1 MFEPSD
7 DPRFFGVPIGVD
19 FPYAVVEGLRAR
31 LRDAPPEAM
40 GQVQLYV
47 NTRRMQRR
55 IRAIFDGGPAGFVP
69 KIRLITD
76 LSDSLDLAH
85 IPPAVPPLRRRL
97 ELVQLISTL
106 LDAEPD
112 LAPRSS
118 LFDLADSL
126 MDLTEEMQGEGV
138 SPDVIHGLDVSDQ
151 SGHWERALKFVSIVQ
166 DFFHDQHEAPDREAR
181 QRRVIEE
188 LGKVWVDSPPKTPTI
203 VAGSTGS
210 RGATALFMKAVSE
223 LPQGAVILPG
233 FDFSMPPQAW
243 DDLSDALTVEDH
255 PQFRFR
261 RLLDTAKRPM
271 SAVQPWFDHQ
281 PVNEARNALVSLA
294 LRPAPVTDQWLQ
306 EGPGLTGIESA
317 CADLTLLEAT
327 SPRSEALAIAL
338 RLRQAAEDGQ
348 AAALVTPDRVLTR
361 QVSAA
366 LLRWNIIPDD
376 SAGIPLP
383 LTPPGRLL
391 RHMSSL
397 LGTTLTS
404 EALLTILKHPLT
416 HSHERGQHQ
425 LWTQELELSLRKN
438 GPPFPT
444 RNDLLVWAEDRK
456 DQEAAVWANWIF
468 DAVEPL
474 AGKTFAS
481 MGDFLELHIHATE
494 LLTRGTDTEKQ
505 CLLWLKDAGEE
516 ALRQVTT
523 MREEAGYAPDLDVAD
538 YRNLFSAILSQGQVR
553 NPDTPHPNI
562 LIWGTLEARVQG
574 ADLLILA
581 GLNEG
586 TWPERPDPDP
596 WMNRAMRLKAGLLL
610 PERRIG
616 LSAHDFQ
623 QAISAPEVWL
633 TRSKKSDD
641 AETVASRWVNR
652 LTNLLGGLPDTGKPA
667 LEGMRERGAY
677 WLGLAER
684 LEQPTDIEK
693 TKRPSPRPPIAARPD
708 RLSVTAIKR
717 LIRDPY
723 AIYAREVL
731 RLRPLEPLVQS
742 PDAPLRGTLIHKI
755 MEQFVEGR
763 SEETP
768 EQAKARLLA
777 ITETVLAQNAPW
789 PTARAIWRAKLER
802 VADWFLERE
811 NDRSKGLLCSHL
823 ETDGAVSIEQLN
835 FKLTAQADRIDLDE
849 NGLLHIY
856 DYKTGKPPTAKQQ
869 QHFDKQLLLE
879 AAMAEKGGFHKVGK
893 HKVAEAA
900 FIGLGAKPEEV
911 SAPINDDEEGLE
923 VTWAKLI
930 DLLTRYADPN
940 QGYSARRAMF
950 SEKDISD
957 YDQLAR
963 FGEWDISDEPVAE
976 DLT

>member
-1 MFEPSD
+1 MFEPSAN
-7 DPRFFGVPIGVD
+7 PRFFGVPIGVD
-19 FPYAVVEGLRAR
+19 FPRAVVEGLRAR
-31 LRDAPPEAM
+31 LKNAPPEAM

-55 IRAIFDGGPAGFVP
+55 IRAIFDSGPAGFVP

-76 LSDSLDLAH
+76 LSDSLELAH

-97 ELVQLISTL
+97 ELVQLISSL

-118 LFDLADSL
+118 LFDLTDSL

-166 DFFHDQHEAPDREAR
+166 DFFHNQHEAPDREAR

-188 LGKVWVDSPPKTPTI
+188 LGKVWLESPPKVPVI

-233 FDFSMPPQAW
+233 FDFSMPEQAW
-243 DDLSDALTVEDH
+243 DDLSDALTAEDH

-261 RLLDTAKRPM
+261 RLLDSAKQPM
-271 SAVQPWFDHQ
+271 SAVQPWSDHQ
-281 PVNEARNALVSLA
+281 PVNDARNALVSLA
-294 LRPAPVTDQWLQ
+294 LRPAPVTDQWLR
-306 EGPGLTGIESA
+306 EGPSLAGIETA

-327 SPRSEALAIAL
+327 SPRSEAMAIAL
-338 RLRQAAEDGQ
+338 RLRKAAEDGQ
-348 AAALVTPDRVLTR
+348 TAALVTPDRVLTR

-366 LLRWNIIPDD
+366 LQRWNIIPDD
-376 SAGIPLP
+376 SAGTPLP

-391 RHMSSL
+391 RHVSSL
-397 LGTTLTS
+397 LGATLTA

-416 HSHERGQHQ
+416 HSHDRGQHQ

-438 GPPFPT
+438 GPPFPA
-444 RNDLLVWAEDRK
+444 RKDLLAWADDRE
-456 DQEAAVWANWIF
+456 DQEAAVWTNWIF
-468 DAVEPL
+468 DAIEPL
-474 AGKTFAS
+474 ADLQFAS
-481 MGDFLELHIHATE
+481 MGDFLDHHIRAAE
-494 LLTRGTDTEKQ
+494 LLTRGPDDEKQ
-505 CLLWLKDAGEE
+505 SQLWLKDAGEE
-516 ALRQVTT
+516 ALRHVTT
-523 MREEAGYAPDLDVAD
+523 LLEEAGYAPDLDVAD
-538 YRNLFSAILSQGQVR
+538 YRNLFSAVLSQGQVR
-553 NPDTPHPNI
+553 NPDSPHPNI

-641 AETVASRWVNR
+641 AETVPSRWVNR
-652 LTNLLGGLPDTGKPA
+652 LTNLLGGLPDSGVPA
-667 LEGMRERGAY
+667 LEGMRERGSY

-684 LEQPTDIEK
+684 LEQPADIEK
-693 TKRPSPRPPIAARPD
+693 AKRPSPRPPLDARPK

-731 RLRPLEPLVQS
+731 RLRPLDPLVQS
-742 PDAPLRGTLIHKI
+742 PDAPLRGTLIHEI
-755 MEQFVEGR
+755 MEQFIEGR
-763 SEETP
+763 TDETP

-802 VADWFLERE
+802 VADWLLERE
-811 NDRSKGLLCSHL
+811 AVRMQGLQDSYL
-823 ETDGAVSIEQLN
+823 ETDGAVDIEHPK
-835 FKLTAQADRIDLDE
+835 FRLTAQADRIDLDE
-849 NGLLHIY
+849 NGQLHIY
-856 DYKTGKPPTAKQQ
+856 DYKTGKPPTKKQQ

-879 AAMAEKGGFHKVGK
+879 AAMAEKGGFHKIGQ
-893 HKVAEAA
+893 HEVAEAT
-900 FIGLGAKPEEV
+900 FIGLGATPEEI
-911 SAPINDDEEGLE
+911 SAPIEDDEEGLAI
-923 VTWAKLI
+923 TWSKLI
-930 DLLTRYADPN
+930 DLLTRYSDHE